1 VRSPSRDFL
10 LVLAGLGIAITWTA
24 IVPHTMTTAAI
35 RSAADLPVSPAGATA
50 SPIGVGFA
58 REGRTAE
65 ERPPPETTAPSA
77 VSATAASSSSLAS
90 SSPTSSSTAATER
103 PAAPRISPRQALK
116 KAREALQAKDL
127 AEALRNYENALDS
140 DPGGATLAEA
150 LFGAG
155 LLRLHPYHVPR
166 DVDLGRKRLEDFEKQ
181 FPNHRYL
188 AGALVALG
196 LQEETNAAH
205 VELRENIEK
214 QRELCASETKALR
227 ERLEAA
233 ETQSKT
239 YAQASA
245 SQVQRIEGLEAQLT
259 ESNKA
264 LAGLRAKLEE
274 QEKALQER
282 DRTVSKLK
290 KALVKQRTPAA
301 PKLPK

>member
-1 VRSPSRDFL
+1 MRSPSRDFL

-35 RSAADLPVSPAGATA
+35 RSAADLPVSPAGAAA

-65 ERPPPETTAPSA
+65 ERSPPDTGAPSA
-77 VSATAASSSSLAS
+77 VSATTASSSRAS
-90 SSPTSSSTAATER
+90 SSPASSSAAITGG
-103 PAAPRISPRQALK
+103 PAPRISPRQALK

-166 DVDLGRKRLEDFEKQ
+166 DVDLGRKPLEDFEKQ

-227 ERLEAA
+227 GRLEAA

-264 LAGLRAKLEE
+264 LASLRAKLEE

>member
-1 VRSPSRDFL
+1 MRSPSRDFL
-10 LVLAGLGIAITWTA
+10 LVLAGLGITITWTV
-24 IVPHTMTTAAI
+24 IVPHPMTTAAI
-35 RSAADLPVSPAGATA
+35 RSAADLPVSPANAPAPPIAVDFA
-50 SPIGVGFA
+50 S
-58 REGRTAE
+58 EGRTAE

-77 VSATAASSSSLAS
+77 VSATTASSSSLGS

-103 PAAPRISPRQALK
+103 PAPHISPRQALK

-227 ERLEAA
+227 GRLEAA

>member
-1 VRSPSRDFL
+1 VRSPSRDCL
-10 LVLAGLGIAITWTA
+10 LVLAGLGITITWTA
-24 IVPHTMTTAAI
+24 IVPHPAI
-35 RSAADLPVSPAGATA
+35 CSAADLPVSPAGAA
-50 SPIGVGFA
+50 APPIGVDFA

-65 ERPPPETTAPSA
+65 ERSPPDTGAPSA
-77 VSATAASSSSLAS
+77 VSATTASSSRAS
-90 SSPTSSSTAATER
+90 SSPASSSAAITGG
-103 PAAPRISPRQALK
+103 PAPRISPRQALK

-205 VELRENIEK
+205 VEFRENIEK

-227 ERLEAA
+227 GRLEAA

-264 LAGLRAKLEE
+264 LASLRAKLEE